1 MSTIETGKID
11 LLKQLSDQS
20 DAIIKHSDAKNPD
33 KTWMYRVTQGFWND
47 VYQARETGKP
57 IILCSPNVPQE
68 MIYALGAVPLPV
80 DSLPTRLASS
90 ERAFRYIDISEQ
102 YVPSTVCSINKVN
115 FGTVFSGDLGFVPAA
130 MVYCSLPC
138 DSSRS
143 TYPAMADYLNR
154 NYGVPVFVVDTPYRK
169 DEAGYRYISGNLKRA
184 YNFLLKVLHKEHD
197 PDALAHYLKNS
208 NRVEELMCLIGDMRK
223 AVPCPQGGRLLTLN
237 GMVTCCMGSQYML
250 DYVEKQYIETKKLY
264 DAKKSV
270 LKSGVER
277 YRVLWM
283 QNMMWNYGGIMDWME
298 REFDAC
304 SVLNGFAFL
313 GRDQIEDVYDD
324 EQIWMG
330 LAKRCMG
337 SPMVHSVC
345 GPGEAYTKGIEHIM
359 QDFTI
364 DVGIFAGHVGC
375 KHSWASGR
383 MVTDIVEKKYHAP
396 VLTFDLDSGDIR
408 YKSEQEVKDTIYDF
422 FDTLAA
428 RGYEPGLERMKNLK

>member
-1 MSTIETGKID
+1 
-11 LLKQLSDQS
+11 
-20 DAIIKHSDAKNPD
+20 
-33 KTWMYRVTQGFWND
+33 
-47 VYQARETGKP
+47 
-57 IILCSPNVPQE
+57 
-68 MIYALGAVPLPV
+68 
-80 DSLPTRLASS
+80 
-90 ERAFRYIDISEQ
+90 
-102 YVPSTVCSINKVN
+102 
-115 FGTVFSGDLGFVPAA
+115 
-130 MVYCSLPC
+130 
-138 DSSRS
+138 
-143 TYPAMADYLNR
+143 
-154 NYGVPVFVVDTPYRK
+154 
-169 DEAGYRYISGNLKRA
+169 
-184 YNFLLKVLHKEHD
+184 
-197 PDALAHYLKNS
+197 
-208 NRVEELMCLIGDMRK
+208 MCLIGDMRK

-250 DYVEKQYIETKKLY
+250 DYVEKQYVETKKLY

-283 QNMMWNYGGIMDWME
+283 QNMMWNYGSVMDWME

-304 SVLNGFAFL
+304 SVLNGFPFL

-330 LAKRCMG
+330 LARRCMG

-375 KHSWASGR
+375 KHAWAAGR
-383 MVTDIVEKKYHAP
+383 MVTDIVEKKYGVP
-396 VLTFDLDSGDIR
+396 VLTYDLDAGDIR

-428 RGYEPGLERMKNLK
+428 RGYEPGRERMKNLKYQSHTWFGKRLIAASEPR

>member
-1 MSTIETGKID
+1 M
-11 LLKQLSDQS
+11 
-20 DAIIKHSDAKNPD
+20 
-33 KTWMYRVTQGFWND
+33 
-47 VYQARETGKP
+47 
-57 IILCSPNVPQE
+57 
-68 MIYALGAVPLPV
+68 
-80 DSLPTRLASS
+80 
-90 ERAFRYIDISEQ
+90 
-102 YVPSTVCSINKVN
+102 
-115 FGTVFSGDLGFVPAA
+115 FSGDLGFVPAA

-154 NYGVPVFVVDTPYRK
+154 TYGVPVFVVDTPYRK
-169 DEAGYRYISGNLKRA
+169 DETGFKYIAGNLKRA
-184 YNFLLKVLHKEHD
+184 YQFLLNVLHKEHD
-197 PDALAHYLKNS
+197 PDVLAHYLKNS

-250 DYVEKQYIETKKLY
+250 DYVEKQYVETKKLY

-283 QNMMWNYGGIMDWME
+283 QNMMWNYGSVMDWME

-304 SVLNGFAFL
+304 SVLNGFPFL

-330 LAKRCMG
+330 LARRCMG

-375 KHSWASGR
+375 KPAWAAGR
-383 MVTDIVEKKYHAP
+383 MVTDIVEKKYGVP
-396 VLTFDLDSGDIR
+396 VLTYDLDAGDIR

>member
-1 MSTIETGKID
+1 MATIETGKID

-20 DAIIKHSDAKNPD
+20 DAIIKHSDAKNPE
-33 KTWMYRVTQGFWND
+33 KTWMYRVTQGFWNE

-154 NYGVPVFVVDTPYRK
+154 TYGVPVFVVDTPYRK
-169 DEAGYRYISGNLKRA
+169 DETGYKYISGNLKRA
-184 YNFLLKVLHKEHD
+184 YQFLLDVLHKEHD
-197 PDALAHYLKNS
+197 PDILAHYLKNS

-250 DYVEKQYIETKKLY
+250 DYVEKQYVETKKLY

-283 QNMMWNYGGIMDWME
+283 QNMMWNYGSIMDWME

-304 SVLNGFAFL
+304 SVLNGFPFL
-313 GRDQIEDVYDD
+313 GREQIEDVYDD

-375 KHSWASGR
+375 KHAWASGR
-383 MVTDIVEKKYHAP
+383 MVTDIVEKKYGAP
-396 VLTFDLDSGDIR
+396 VLTYDLDSGDTR